1 MRDKFHRFSRTE
13 LATCHHRRRLI
24 KLGLGASAGMLVM
37 PPAFANLA
45 KLPERKLS
53 LYNLHTGEQLKTTY
67 WAEGHYQSSEMQA
80 ISHILRDHRTDE
92 MIDMD
97 NDLIDLMTI
106 LHRQM
111 QGKQPYHIISGYRSP
126 KTNEMLR
133 KTGSGGVAKKSFHTL
148 GQAVDVRLPGRQL
161 ADLQQAALK
170 LHAGGVGYYP
180 KSNFVHIDTGP
191 VRHWNG

>member
-1 MRDKFHRFSRTE
+1 
-13 LATCHHRRRLI
+13 
-24 KLGLGASAGMLVM
+24 
-37 PPAFANLA
+37 
-45 KLPERKLS
+45 
-53 LYNLHTGEQLKTTY
+53 
-67 WAEGHYQSSEMQA
+67 
-80 ISHILRDHRTDE
+80 

-106 LHRQM
+106 LHRQL

-133 KTGSGGVAKKSFHTL
+133 KTGSGGVAKKSFHML

-161 ADLQQAALK
+161 AELHETALK

-191 VRHWNG
+191 VRQWRG

>member
-1 MRDKFHRFSRTE
+1 MRDKFRRFSRSQ
-13 LATCHHRRRLI
+13 LVTCQHRRRLI
-24 KLGLGASAGMLVM
+24 KLGLGATAGMLVM

-67 WAEGHYQSSEMQA
+67 WAEGHYQSSELHA
-80 ISHILRDHRTDE
+80 ISHILRDHRTNE

-126 KTNEMLR
+126 KTNDMLR

-148 GQAVDVRLPGRQL
+148 GQAVDIRLPGRQL
-161 ADLQQAALK
+161 ADLHEAALK

-180 KSNFVHIDTGP
+180 TSDFVHIDTGP
-191 VRHWNG
+191 VRQWRG

>member
-1 MRDKFHRFSRTE
+1 MRDKFRRFCRPQ
-13 LATCHHRRRLI
+13 LATCQHRRRLI
-24 KLGLGASAGMLVM
+24 KLSLGATATMLVM

-67 WAEGHYQSSEMQA
+67 WAEGHYQTSELHA
-80 ISHILRDHRTDE
+80 ISHILRDHRTNE

-111 QGKQPYHIISGYRSP
+111 QGKQPYHIISGYRSE

-133 KTGSGGVAKKSFHTL
+133 KTGSGGVAKKSFHML

-191 VRHWNG
+191 VRQWQG

>member
-1 MRDKFHRFSRTE
+1 MRDKLRRFNRAS

-24 KLGLGASAGMLVM
+24 KLGIGATASMLAM
-37 PPAFANLA
+37 PQAFANLA

-53 LYNLHTGEQLKTTY
+53 LFNLHTGEQLKTTY
-67 WAEGHYQSSEMQA
+67 WAEGHYQSSELQA
-80 ISHILRDHRTDE
+80 ISHILRDHRTNE

-133 KTGSGGVAKKSFHTL
+133 KTGGGGVAKKSFHTL
-148 GQAVDVRLPGRQL
+148 GQAVDIRLPGRQL
-161 ADLQQAALK
+161 ADLHAAALK

-180 KSNFVHIDTGP
+180 SSDFVHIDTGP
-191 VRHWNG
+191 VRQWRG

>member
-1 MRDKFHRFSRTE
+1 MRDKIRRFRQSQ
-13 LATCHHRRRLI
+13 LPTCDHRRRLI
-24 KLGLGASAGMLVM
+24 KLGLGATASMLVM
-37 PPAFANLA
+37 PQAFANLA

-53 LYNLHTGEQLKTTY
+53 LYNLHTGEHLKTTY
-67 WAEGHYQSSEMQA
+67 WSEGHYQTSELNA
-80 ISHILRDHRTDE
+80 INHILRDHRTNE
-92 MIDMD
+92 TVDMD

-106 LHRQM
+106 LHRQIE
-111 QGKQPYHIISGYRSP
+111 GKQPYHIISGYRSP

-161 ADLQQAALK
+161 AELHQAALK

-191 VRHWNG
+191 IRQWRG

>member
-1 MRDKFHRFSRTE
+1 MCDKFRRFDRPQ
-13 LATCHHRRRLI
+13 LATCQHRRRLL
-24 KLGLGASAGMLVM
+24 KLSFGATATMLVM

-45 KLPERKLS
+45 KLPERKIA

-67 WAEGHYQSSEMQA
+67 WAEGHYQNSELHA
-80 ISHILRDHRTDE
+80 ISHIMRDHRTNE

-111 QGKQPYHIISGYRSP
+111 QGKQPYHIISGYRSA

-133 KTGSGGVAKKSFHTL
+133 KTGGGGVAKKSFHTL

-161 ADLQQAALK
+161 AELHEAALK

-180 KSNFVHIDTGP
+180 TSDFVHIDTGP
-191 VRHWNG
+191 VRQWRG